1 MALQPRYRVQI
12 WSDGNLFLDDL
23 LLSWPSALKGAR
35 ICLWKQP
42 SILEAWN
49 NMEQCMTVWIGKMG
63 RWICNKWTE
72 THLLHL
78 SFCPWT
84 LPPRQR
90 STTHPRNQRMA
101 PTLTLPRRPTAKNGD
116 ALSLWL
122 RKTRMDWSHWN
133 RFLSFSRGWN
143 LDTDLVLSLLPSNG
157 TLI

>member
-23 LLSWPSALKGAR
+23 LLSWPSAFEGPGF
-35 ICLWKQP
+35 CLWNQP

-49 NMEQCMTVWIGKMG
+49 NMEQYMTVWIVKMG

-78 SFCPWT
+78 CF
-84 LPPRQR
+84 LPLNLASKAKVIHTPEK
-90 STTHPRNQRMA
+90 PKNG
-101 PTLTLPRRPTAKNGD
+101 PTPTLPRRPTAKNGD